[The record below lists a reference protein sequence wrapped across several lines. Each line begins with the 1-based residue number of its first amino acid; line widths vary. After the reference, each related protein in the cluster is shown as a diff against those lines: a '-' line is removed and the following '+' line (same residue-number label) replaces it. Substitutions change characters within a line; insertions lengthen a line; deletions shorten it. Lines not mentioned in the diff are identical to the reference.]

1 MSSNTLPQESILT
14 VSQTKHKVSSFLAL
28 VKLRLTLL
36 VVFSGAFGY
45 ALAVSGAIN
54 WPEFLIF
61 CFGSF
66 LITGAANTI
75 NQIIEKDIDK
85 LMPRTQNRPLPTDAL
100 TVREALIFAISL
112 TVLGTVLLLF
122 VNIIAAGLS
131 VLSLLLYAF
140 AYTPLKTK
148 SNVAVF
154 IGAFPGAFPPVIG
167 WVAVQ
172 GTVGLEI
179 LAIFM
184 IQFVWQFPHFWAIA
198 WVSDEDYR
206 KAGIRLLPSGE
217 RNLSSNIQIF
227 SYTLLLLP
235 VGLMPWWLLGFMDNT
250 SAIIITICGLIFSI
264 QALYLLI
271 KANRRAALLL
281 MFGSFIY
288 LPIVQI
294 ALLLGK
300 I

>member
-1 MSSNTLPQESILT
+1 MSSNILPQESILT

-28 VKLRLTLL
+28 VKLRLSLL

-45 ALAVSGAIN
+45 ALATQGAIN
-54 WPEFLIF
+54 WLDFLIF
-61 CFGSF
+61 CFGSL

-100 TVREALIFAISL
+100 TVREALIFAITL
-112 TVLGTVLLLF
+112 TLVGTVLLLF

-131 VLSLLLYAF
+131 VFSLLLYAF

-154 IGAFPGAFPPVIG
+154 VGAFPGALPPLIG

-172 GTVGLEI
+172 GTVGIEI

-217 RNLSSNIQIF
+217 RDFSSTIQILT
-227 SYTLLLLP
+227 YTLLLLP
-235 VGLMPWWLLGFMDNT
+235 VGLMPWWLLGFTNAI
-250 SAIIITICGLIFSI
+250 SASVITISGLLFSI

-288 LPIVQI
+288 LPVVQI
-294 ALLLGK
+294 ALLVGK